1 MKQTLLAM
9 GLLTVVALPAGA
21 AVISTTTHGA
31 GNTDLNGL
39 MGAGDLI
46 AGLIA
51 TELPGDNG
59 WHPANPASANPLH
72 PDGLPAFTDGIGD
85 ISGVTGLLN
94 DFPGAGN
101 PTKLIEYDLG
111 GAKDITRIHV
121 FTGNAGLDGR
131 VFSTTVVKYS
141 NDGGNNFNMLGY
153 FQSDPSGT
161 VNSGQLGSTLVEI
174 FDDAQAVMLP
184 GVTHLE
190 FDFYSVDN
198 TLGEMRD
205 PFDDVNPFTGMD
217 DALTAAFVSPLVYE
231 IDVLP
236 EPASLGLLALG
247 GLVVLRRRR

>member
-1 MKQTLLAM
+1 MKQIIFAI

-21 AVISTTTHGA
+21 AIVSTTTHGV
-31 GNTDLNGL
+31 GSTDLDGL

-59 WHPANPASANPLH
+59 WHPANPASTNPLH
-72 PDGLPAFTDGIGD
+72 PDGLPAFTDGMGG

-94 DFPGAGN
+94 DFPGAGT

-111 GAKDITRIHV
+111 GAKDITCIQV
-121 FTGNAGLDGR
+121 FTGNVGLDGR

-141 NDGGNNFNMLGY
+141 NDGGNDFDMLGY

-174 FDDAQAVMLP
+174 FDDAQAVMLSD
-184 GVTHLE
+184 VTHLE

-205 PFDDVNPFTGMD
+205 PFDGVNPFTGID
-217 DALTAAFVSPLVYE
+217 DGLAAAFVSPLVYE

-236 EPASLGLLALG
+236 EPTSLALLALG
-247 GLVVLRRRR
+247 GLAVLRRRP